1 LAYYSQ
7 TPWFSLVLFLVFMGG
22 LIVLFVYI
30 SSLASNEIF
39 TQTREINIS
48 IVTVIIIT
56 SAMVLSSIEAQ
67 SNNSINL
74 RIKESVIKI
83 YNIRNFYIT
92 LLIMLY
98 LLLVL
103 IISVSVINLYEGP
116 LRRLTT

>member
-1 LAYYSQ
+1 
-7 TPWFSLVLFLVFMGG
+7 MGG

-39 TQTREINIS
+39 TQNRGVSIS
-48 IVTVIIIT
+48 IITVIIIT
-56 SAMVLSSIEAQ
+56 SAITLSNIEAQ

-92 LLIMLY
+92 LLIILY

-103 IISVSVINLYEGP
+103 IISVSIINIYEGP